1 MKKSLIFI
9 IFILLIT
16 ILIFP
21 IVFAEE
27 VTSYENSNILEP
39 KVLSNMDSY
48 MKLANPLAIDKT
60 EKYLAVAN
68 EKTIFVQSQADKSK
82 YKYIDIVKN
91 DSGTITKIIIVED
104 SIIALIIKGEV
115 THIVIANAESGETQ
129 SYQDVDYQNIYTI
142 INKDNKF
149 TLLNENKLISYDIDS
164 NNTLTKASEMTLTIG
179 VVNEKKSFKIINDNY
194 YILSK
199 NANNTIIKQYNFAT
213 NSFEDKQTIL
223 NTEISDYYYSSNDLY
238 FVSQNKLYKNN
249 TNNEL
254 KVSEENV
261 LFNNLVFDSNL
272 NKLYVT
278 AQDDKVYLFD
288 SNGSVDTKNTL
299 TSKGNELQRFDSP
312 QSVFS
317 DGTYLYIADTN
328 NKRIIKRSVDNDI
341 RTPYQ
346 LSTMPTKVV
355 AVANKIYYLDKD
367 KNLYDTS
374 SDTIIKSNVLSIAVY
389 NNKLLVLS
397 DNKVLTYDG
406 KSFFDLIDRKS
417 VV

>member
-213 NSFEDKQTIL
+213 NSFEDKIGRAH
-223 NTEISDYYYSSNDLY
+223 
-238 FVSQNKLYKNN
+238 V
-249 TNNEL
+249 
-254 KVSEENV
+254 
-261 LFNNLVFDSNL
+261 
-272 NKLYVT
+272 
-278 AQDDKVYLFD
+278 
-288 SNGSVDTKNTL
+288 
-299 TSKGNELQRFDSP
+299 
-312 QSVFS
+312 
-317 DGTYLYIADTN
+317 
-328 NKRIIKRSVDNDI
+328 
-341 RTPYQ
+341 
-346 LSTMPTKVV
+346 
-355 AVANKIYYLDKD
+355 
-367 KNLYDTS
+367 
-374 SDTIIKSNVLSIAVY
+374 
-389 NNKLLVLS
+389 
-397 DNKVLTYDG
+397 
-406 KSFFDLIDRKS
+406 
-417 VV
+417 